1 MVCDGRVN
9 VEIVFSVKGL
19 KMLRFTILMI
29 LLLVAPPVLADDPLP
44 KFPEKFDLDGHT
56 AYLYAAPKPAAD
68 KPWV

>member
-1 MVCDGRVN
+1 
-9 VEIVFSVKGL
+9 
-19 KMLRFTILMI
+19 MLRFTILMI